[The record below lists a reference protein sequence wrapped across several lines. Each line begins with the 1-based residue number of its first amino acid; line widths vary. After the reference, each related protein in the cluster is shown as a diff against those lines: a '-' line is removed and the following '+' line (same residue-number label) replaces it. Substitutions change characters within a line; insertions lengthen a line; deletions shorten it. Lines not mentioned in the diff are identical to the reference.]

1 MDSKAETTPASTIE
15 TVDTGLY
22 EWVDDYL
29 NLHTNTNKGFVK
41 ASVLWLGTERVYQL
55 KSDQRLRDK
64 MGKLILPLVTV
75 HRSSM
80 IKDPSFKGAFQAHY
94 PEQSEGGSTVKK
106 QKYNQEKTSNFQ
118 NANHYAKSKGN
129 RNSKTDP
136 TNATVYDYY
145 TSPIPVYITMM
156 YDITLRAEYQQQM
169 NDLIQ
174 PFITATGQI
183 NSFIFSKDG
192 HRYEAFIQQDFGQN
206 DTVANLG
213 EQARVFETKVTI
225 KVLGYLIGEG
235 LNRKRPT
242 LTRKENRAKI
252 RFTRERTM
260 VGDKVPWKDK
270 DNDYRD

>member
-118 NANHYAKSKGN
+118 NANHYAKSK
-129 RNSKTDP
+129 
-136 TNATVYDYY
+136 
-145 TSPIPVYITMM
+145 
-156 YDITLRAEYQQQM
+156 
-169 NDLIQ
+169 
-174 PFITATGQI
+174 
-183 NSFIFSKDG
+183 
-192 HRYEAFIQQDFGQN
+192 
-206 DTVANLG
+206 
-213 EQARVFETKVTI
+213 
-225 KVLGYLIGEG
+225 
-235 LNRKRPT
+235 
-242 LTRKENRAKI
+242 
-252 RFTRERTM
+252 
-260 VGDKVPWKDK
+260 
-270 DNDYRD
+270 